1 MKTKHCIASAALAV
15 ATLSGCAGQQEAKLT
30 TGIDLTN
37 LDTTA
42 VASQDLPYGSDAN
55 NYF

>member
-1 MKTKHCIASAALAV
+1 MKTKHCIASAAIAV
-15 ATLSGCAGQQEAKLT
+15 AALTGCAGQQEAKMT

-42 VASQDLPYGSDAN
+42 VPGQEIGRAHV
-55 NYF
+55 